1 MVLYSLKKGVRM
13 RLYAGM
19 SAEFIEDAV
28 QNRIASKLRDA
39 FSRHYR
45 FAPSP
50 GEENAWRNSLRAM
63 SQVFQFGNFTDH
75 GVILEY
81 QLPLTSRRLD
91 CLIAG
96 QDGEGQGEAVIIEL
110 KQWSECEA
118 TEDSTIVRTI
128 VGGGR
133 REVLHP
139 SAQVR
144 QYRDYLADMH
154 TAFYEGLNPILL
166 SACSYLHN
174 YQAGKN
180 DPLFLPQYSDVLADA
195 PVFASDDVDPLV
207 AFLHHRLEG
216 GNGRPVLDRVE
227 QSRYRPSK
235 KLLEHVAEVIKKE
248 PAFVLLDEQKVVF
261 DRIFGTVMKTQHE
274 RTKNVFLV
282 NGGPGTG
289 KSVLAI
295 QLMAELS
302 RGGRNAQYATGSR
315 AFTKTLHKIV
325 GARAANQFRYF
336 HNYGDA
342 DPSAIDVLI
351 CDEAH
356 RLRPSSTN
364 RFMSKAKRE
373 KRDRKSQ
380 IQEIVDAAKVPV
392 FFIDDKQ
399 IVRPGEVGSSALVR
413 ETAAAS
419 NCRLHEYAL
428 EAQFRCAGSDGFVN
442 WVDNTLGVR
451 ETANVLWNQREESF
465 EFRIFATPQAL
476 EKAIRDRAAEGHS
489 ARIAAGFCWPWSEE
503 LLPGGKLVEDVVI
516 GDYRRPW
523 NARSEAAGLAVG
535 IPREVHWAHDP
546 RGIEQI
552 GCIYTAQGFEFDYVG
567 LIWGPDL
574 VYDPRNGIWVGDRAK
589 SHDWVVSRSG
599 DQFLDLVKNTYR
611 VLLSRGL
618 KGCYVHFMN
627 ADTEA
632 FVRSR
637 TEGLDALRPTVAA
650 ESSRRTPIRQA
661 RLLPP
666 TLRVVPATEVEPYVN
681 AVPLLDLKIAAGH
694 FSAEQGAATSDMTW
708 IALPETFRI
717 SRDLFIAQVV
727 GESMNRRIPN
737 GAWCLFRAYRG
748 GSRDKQ
754 IVVAEHRD
762 ISDLDTGTHLTIKR
776 YRSEKV
782 ATGIDEWRHLRI
794 VLQPESSDPRYKPIE
809 LSARQAEEL
818 NVIAEFVAVLD

>member
-1 MVLYSLKKGVRM
+1 M
-13 RLYAGM
+13 RLYSGM
-19 SAEFIEDAV
+19 SEEFIEDAV

-50 GEENAWRNSLRAM
+50 GEENAWGNSLRAM
-63 SQVFQFGNFTDH
+63 SQVFQRGNLTDH
-75 GVILEY
+75 GVMLEY

-96 QDGEGQGEAVIIEL
+96 QDGEGQDEAVIVEL

-118 TEDSTIVRTI
+118 TEEPSIVRTV
-128 VGGGR
+128 VGRGLR
-133 REVLHP
+133 DVLHP
-139 SAQVR
+139 SAQVH

-174 YQAGKN
+174 YHARTN
-180 DPLFLPQYSDVLADA
+180 DPLFLPQYSEVLADA
-195 PVFASDDVDPLV
+195 PIFASGDVDPLV
-207 AFLHHRLEG
+207 TFLKHRLER

-235 KLLEHVAEVIKKE
+235 KLLDHVAEVIRKE

-261 DRIFGTVMKTQHE
+261 DRIFGTVMKAQDST
-274 RTKNVFLV
+274 RNVFLI

-302 RGGRNAQYATGSR
+302 RRGRNAQYATGSR

-325 GARAANQFRYF
+325 GTRAANQFRYF
-336 HNYGDA
+336 HNYGEA
-342 DPSAIDVLI
+342 VPSEIDVLI

-364 RFMSKAKRE
+364 RFMSKEQRGKRT
-373 KRDRKSQ
+373 KKAQ
-380 IQEIVDAAKVPV
+380 IQEILDAAKVPV
-392 FFIDDKQ
+392 FFIDDRQ
-399 IVRPGEVGSSALVR
+399 VVRPGEVGSSALVR
-413 ETAAAS
+413 ETAAA
-419 NCRLHEYAL
+419 NKCRLHEYTL

-465 EFRIFATPQAL
+465 DFRIVSTPQAL
-476 EKAIRDRAAEGHS
+476 EKRIRDRAAEGHS
-489 ARIAAGFCWPWSEE
+489 ARVTAGFCWPWSDD
-503 LLPGGKLVEDVVI
+503 LLPGGRLAEDVVI

-523 NARSEAAGLAVG
+523 NARSEASGLAPG

-552 GCIYTAQGFEFDYVG
+552 GCVYTAQGFEFDYVG
-567 LIWGPDL
+567 VIWGPDL
-574 VYDPRNGIWVGDRAK
+574 VYNPRSGTWVGDRTK

-599 DQFLDLVKNTYR
+599 DQFLDLVRNTYR

-618 KGCYVHFMN
+618 KGCYVHFTD
-627 ADTEA
+627 ASTEA

-637 TEGLDALRPTVAA
+637 TEGLDAPRLTVAD
-650 ESSRRTPIRQA
+650 EVPRRTMPRQA
-661 RLLPP
+661 EPARLPT
-666 TLRVVPATEVEPYVN
+666 TLRIVPAAEVEPYVN
-681 AVPLLDLKIAAGH
+681 AVPLLDLKMAAGH
-694 FSAEQGAATSDMTW
+694 FSGEQRAAPSEMTW
-708 IALPETFRI
+708 IALPENFRI
-717 SRDLFIAQVV
+717 SKGLFVAQVI
-727 GESMNRRIPN
+727 GESMNRKIPN
-737 GAWCLFRAYRG
+737 GAWCLFRQYRG
-748 GSRDKQ
+748 GSRDKL
-754 IVVAEHRD
+754 IVVAQHREIAD
-762 ISDLDTGTHLTIKR
+762 VDTGTHLTVKR
-776 YRSEKV
+776 YRSEKI
-782 ATGIDEWRHLRI
+782 ATGLDEWRHARI
-794 VLQPESSDPRYKPIE
+794 VLRPESTDPAYKPIE
-809 LSARQAEEL
+809 LSPRQAEEL
-818 NVIAEFVAVLD
+818 QVVAEFVAVLD

>member
-1 MVLYSLKKGVRM
+1 M

-19 SAEFIEDAV
+19 SAEFIDDAV

-50 GEENAWRNSLRAM
+50 GEENAWRNSLRAV
-63 SQVFQFGNFTDH
+63 SQVFQYGNLTDH

-96 QDGEGQGEAVIIEL
+96 QDGEGHDEAVIVEL

-118 TEDSTIVRTI
+118 TEEPSIVRTV
-128 VGGGR
+128 VGRGLR
-133 REVLHP
+133 DVLHP

-154 TAFYEGLNPILL
+154 TAFYEGPNPIGL

-174 YQAGKN
+174 YQAREN
-180 DPLFLPQYSDVLADA
+180 DVLFLPQYADVLAEA
-195 PVFASDDVDPLV
+195 PVFGSHDVDPLV
-207 AFLHHRLEG
+207 SFLKHRLER
-216 GNGRPVLDRVE
+216 GNGRPVLEKVE
-227 QSRYRPSK
+227 QSRYRPNK
-235 KLLEHVAEVIKKE
+235 KLLEHVAEVIRQE

-261 DRIFGTVMKTQHE
+261 DRIFGTVTKTQQE
-274 RTKNVFLV
+274 ARKNVFLI

-302 RGGRNAQYATGSR
+302 RRGRNAQYATGSR

-325 GARAANQFRYF
+325 GSRAAGQFRYF
-336 HNYGDA
+336 HSYGEA
-342 DPSAIDVLI
+342 APSDVDVLI

-356 RLRPSSTN
+356 RLRPASTN
-364 RFMSKAKRE
+364 RFMAAEQRTNRSKKT
-373 KRDRKSQ
+373 Q
-380 IQEIVDAAKVPV
+380 IQEILDAAKVPV

-399 IVRPGEVGSSALVR
+399 VVRPGEVGSSTLVR
-413 ETAAAS
+413 ETATA
-419 NCRLHEYAL
+419 NNYRLHEYTL

-442 WVDNTLGVR
+442 WVDNTLGIR
-451 ETANVLWNQREESF
+451 ETANILWNQREESF
-465 EFRIFATPQAL
+465 DFRILASPRAL
-476 EKAIRDRAAEGHS
+476 EDEIRARAAEGHS
-489 ARIAAGFCWPWSEE
+489 ARLTAGFCWPWTKG
-503 LLPGGKLVEDVVI
+503 LLPGGKLMDDVVI
-516 GDYRRPW
+516 GEYRRPW
-523 NARSEAAGLAVG
+523 NARSEASGLAPG

-546 RGIEQI
+546 RGIDQI

-567 LIWGPDL
+567 VIWGPDL
-574 VYDPRNGIWVGDRAK
+574 FYDPKGGAWVSDRTK
-589 SHDWVVSRSG
+589 SHDRVVRGSG
-599 DQFLDLVKNTYR
+599 EQFIDLVRNTYR

-618 KGCYVHFMN
+618 KGCYVHFMD

-637 TEGLDALRPTVAA
+637 TEGVDALRAAATVHV
-650 ESSRRTPIRQA
+650 A
-661 RLLPP
+661 RPAMPQPLERPRLPQ
-666 TLRVVPATEVEPYVN
+666 TLRIVPRAEVEPYVN
-681 AVPLLDLKIAAGH
+681 AVPVLDLKLAAGH
-694 FSAEQGAATSDMTW
+694 FSGEQRADPEQMTW
-708 IALPETFRI
+708 VALPETFRTAQG
-717 SRDLFIAQVV
+717 LFIAQVV

-737 GAWCLFRAYRG
+737 GAWCLFREYRG
-748 GSRDKQ
+748 GSRDRL

-762 ISDLDTGTHLTIKR
+762 ISDVDTGTHLTVKR
-776 YRSEKV
+776 YRSEKIAV
-782 ATGIDEWRHLRI
+782 GPDQWRHTRI
-794 VLQPESSDPRYKPIE
+794 VLAPESTDPRFKPIE
-809 LSARQAEEL
+809 LSPTQAEDL
-818 NVIAEFVAVLD
+818 KVVAEFVAVLD

>member
-1 MVLYSLKKGVRM
+1 M
-13 RLYAGM
+13 RLYSGM

-50 GEENAWRNSLRAM
+50 GEENAWRNSLRAV
-63 SQVFQFGNFTDH
+63 SQVFQRGNLTDH

-91 CLIAG
+91 CLVAG
-96 QDGEGQGEAVIIEL
+96 EDSEGRDEAVIVEL
-110 KQWSECEA
+110 KQWSDCEA
-118 TEDSTIVRTI
+118 TDESSIVRTI

-133 REVLHP
+133 RDVLHP
-139 SAQVR
+139 SAQVG

-166 SACSYLHN
+166 SACAYLHN

-180 DPLFLPQYSDVLADA
+180 DPLFLPQYSEILAAA
-195 PVFASDDVDPLV
+195 PIFALDDVDPLV
-207 AFLHHRLEG
+207 GFLNHRLER
-216 GNGRPVLDRVE
+216 GNGRRVLDRVE

-235 KLLEHVAEVIKKE
+235 KLLEHVAEVIKNE
-248 PAFVLLDEQKVVF
+248 PAFILLDEQKVVF
-261 DRIFGTVMKTQHE
+261 DRIFGTVTKTQQD

-282 NGGPGTG
+282 SGGPGTG

-295 QLMAELS
+295 QLLAELS
-302 RGGRNAQYATGSR
+302 RIGRNAQYATGSR

-325 GARAANQFRYF
+325 GTRAAAQFRYF
-336 HNYGDA
+336 HSYGEA

-364 RFMSKAKRE
+364 RFMSKANRDKRT
-373 KRDRKSQ
+373 RRSQ
-380 IQEIVDAAKVPV
+380 IQEILDAAKVPV

-399 IVRPGEVGSSALVR
+399 VVRPGEVGSSALVR
-413 ETAAAS
+413 DTAAA
-419 NCRLHEYAL
+419 NGCRLHDYTL
-428 EAQFRCAGSDGFVN
+428 EAQFRCAGSDAFVS

-451 ETANVLWNQREESF
+451 ETANVLWNQRGESF
-465 EFRIFATPQAL
+465 DFRIISTPQAL
-476 EKAIRDRAAEGHS
+476 EKSIRDRAAEGHS
-489 ARIAAGFCWPWSEE
+489 ARITAGFCWPWSDD
-503 LLPGGKLVEDVVI
+503 LLPGGKLADDVVI

-523 NARSEAAGLAVG
+523 NARSEASGLAPG

-546 RGIEQI
+546 RGIGQI

-567 LIWGPDL
+567 VIWGPDL
-574 VYDPRNGIWVGDRAK
+574 LYDPRSGAWVGDRAK

-599 DQFLDLVKNTYR
+599 DRFLDLVRNTYR

-618 KGCYVHFMN
+618 KGCYVHFMDAN
-627 ADTEA
+627 TEA

-637 TEGLDALRPTVAA
+637 TEGLDAPRAVIAA
-650 ESSRRTPIRQA
+650 DAPRRLGTKQTSEA
-661 RLLPP
+661 RLP
-666 TLRVVPATEVEPYVN
+666 TALKIIPAVEVKPYVN
-681 AVPLLDLKIAAGH
+681 AVPLLDLKMAAGR
-694 FSAEQGAATSDMTW
+694 FSEEQAAGEITW
-708 IALPETFRI
+708 VGLPESFRI
-717 SRDLFIAQVV
+717 SSGLFVAQVV

-737 GAWCLFRAYRG
+737 GAWCLFREYQG
-748 GSRDKQ
+748 GSRDKL
-754 IVVAEHRD
+754 IVVAQHRD
-762 ISDLDTGTHLTIKR
+762 ISDVDTGTHLTVKR

-782 ATGIDEWRHLRI
+782 TTGDEWRHARI
-794 VLQPESSDPRYKPIE
+794 VLQPESNDPRYKPIE
-809 LSARQAEEL
+809 LSPRQAEEL
-818 NVIAEFVAVLD
+818 KVIATFVAVLD

>member
-1 MVLYSLKKGVRM
+1 M
-13 RLYAGM
+13 RLYSGM
-19 SAEFIEDAV
+19 SEEFIEDAV

-50 GEENAWRNSLRAM
+50 GEENAWRNSLRAV
-63 SQVFQFGNFTDH
+63 SQVFQRGNLIDH

-96 QDGEGQGEAVIIEL
+96 QDGQGRDEAVIVEL

-118 TEDSTIVRTI
+118 TEEPSIVRTV

-154 TAFYEGLNPILL
+154 TAFYEGMNPILL
-166 SACSYLHN
+166 SACAYLHN
-174 YQAGKN
+174 YQAQKN
-180 DPLFLPQYSDVLADA
+180 DPLFLPQYSAVLDDA
-195 PVFASDDVDPLV
+195 PIFAADDVDPLV
-207 AFLHHRLEG
+207 GYLKHRLEG

-227 QSRYRPSK
+227 HSRYRPSK
-235 KLLEHVAEVIKKE
+235 KLLDHVAEVIRTE

-261 DRIFGTVMKTQHE
+261 DRIFGTVTKAHDQ

-302 RGGRNAQYATGSR
+302 RNGRNAQYATGSR

-325 GARAANQFRYF
+325 GTRAAGQFRYF
-336 HNYGDA
+336 HNYGEA
-342 DPSAIDVLI
+342 APSEIDVLI

-364 RFMSKAKRE
+364 RFMAKAKRD
-373 KRDRKSQ
+373 KRAKKSQ
-380 IQEIVDAAKVPV
+380 IQEILDAAKVPV

-399 IVRPGEVGSSALVR
+399 VVRPGEVGSSALVR
-413 ETAAAS
+413 ETAAAGGFH
-419 NCRLHEYAL
+419 LHEYTL

-442 WVDNTLGVR
+442 WVDNTLGIR
-451 ETANVLWNQREESF
+451 ETANVLWNQREEAF
-465 EFRIFATPQAL
+465 EFRILSTPQAL
-476 EKAIRDRAAEGHS
+476 EEAIRARASEGHS
-489 ARIAAGFCWPWSEE
+489 ARVTAGFCWPWSEE
-503 LLPGGKLVEDVVI
+503 LLPGGKLVDDVVI

-523 NARSEAAGLAVG
+523 NARSEAAGLAAG

-546 RGIEQI
+546 RGIDQI
-552 GCIYTAQGFEFDYVG
+552 GCVYTAQGFEFDYVG
-567 LIWGPDL
+567 LIWGTDL
-574 VYDPRNGIWVGDRAK
+574 VYEPKQGAWIGDKRK
-589 SHDWVVSRSG
+589 SRDWVVSRSG
-599 DQFLDLVKNTYR
+599 EQFLDLVRNTYR

-618 KGCYVHFMN
+618 KGCYVHFLDAN
-627 ADTEA
+627 TEA

-637 TEGLDALRPTVAA
+637 TEGIDAPRAVAPAQGARPAPKPRSA
-650 ESSRRTPIRQA
+650 P
-661 RLLPP
+661 LPP
-666 TLRVVPATEVEPYVN
+666 TLRVVSGQDLEPYVN

-694 FSAEQGAATSDMTW
+694 FSREQDAATDELTW
-708 IALPETFRI
+708 VALPDAFNI
-717 SRDLFIAQVV
+717 SRDLFVAQVV
-727 GESMNRRIPN
+727 GDSMNRKIPN

-754 IVVAEHRD
+754 IVLAEHRD
-762 ISDLDTGTHLTIKR
+762 IADSDTGTHLTVKR
-776 YRSEKV
+776 YRSEKAV
-782 ATGIDEWRHLRI
+782 NAETEEWRHTRI
-794 VLQPESSDPRYKPIE
+794 ALQPESDDPRYKSIE
-809 LSARQAEEL
+809 LSPSQASEL
-818 NVIAEFVAVLD
+818 KVVATFVAVLD